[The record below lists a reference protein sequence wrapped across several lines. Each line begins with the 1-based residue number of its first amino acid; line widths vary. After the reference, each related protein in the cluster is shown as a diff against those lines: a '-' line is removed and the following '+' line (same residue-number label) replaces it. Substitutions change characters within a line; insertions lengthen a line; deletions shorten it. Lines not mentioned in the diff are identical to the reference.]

1 MGAQRRDP
9 VRDAAATVGTSP
21 YRERVPTPLPDP
33 SLETDRFLDESQRAV
48 VELPDFTTAAV
59 IGAPGTGKTTT
70 LVEVMADRVLGRGW
84 SPDEVLAVT
93 FSRATATAL
102 RDRLGIRLG
111 RATSGPLARTVN
123 SLAFEIVRD
132 ASAAAGA
139 PAPQL
144 ISAAEQDADIADLL
158 EGEGPAASARWPNSL
173 SRQVRATRRFRGE
186 LRELLALCTEHAID
200 PDALAELAVSH
211 DRIEW
216 AAAAEFMREYLAVA
230 SFTRRGRF
238 DSAELTMFAA
248 HAITEHSASE
258 RIDGLRLV
266 LVDDLQEAP
275 RSSLAVLSALAGRG
289 IPIIAFGDPD
299 VAATAFRGGEPDA
312 LGRLAAVLGLGTG
325 IVGGSSAARRPTS
338 TFNPVRTM
346 VLSRSHR
353 QPAALRAFT
362 ASITARIGTAAA
374 GTQRAADA
382 GLGAPGRPEVGG
394 DSHGPALDPVPAPIQ
409 RIEASSAARQWA
421 AVARVLRQQHLSG
434 GIAWDR
440 FAVVVRNGADAA
452 AATRAL
458 TLADV
463 PVLRSVHPVPLRED
477 RAAGA
482 LLRLLQVALA
492 ASPLT
497 AAVADDMLL
506 GPFGG
511 LDALGLRRLRRALRT
526 EELAGG
532 GIRSSSDLLVEALE
546 APGRLVTIEHRV
558 ARTATR
564 LAETLAIIRDRAQP
578 LRSDEAQITPPAAVD
593 ELLWIAWERSGLA
606 RTWGELAQNG
616 SADHLAAAQAD
627 RALDAILALF
637 AAAERFVERSPG
649 APASVF
655 VSRLLDADVADDSL
669 SARASADRV
678 LVTTPSGIVGLEFDT
693 VVIAALQE
701 GVWPNLRVRGSLIG
715 SADLVRAVTGVATG
729 AVDDRRQMLSDELR
743 LFALSASRAR
753 RRVVL
758 ACVANDDEAPSPLL
772 ALVPAGSEVIDSSR
786 ARPLSL
792 RSTVARLRRELENPD
807 RAGAAAA
814 SLALLA
820 HEGVP
825 GADPGQWHGLLEES
839 TRAPLFEGE
848 LVPVSPSGID
858 KLLDSPMDWFLE
870 RVCAEPPGVLA
881 SIGTIVHWAME
892 SADDTS
898 AAALWAA
905 VESRWGELVFEAPWV
920 GERQLRIAHG
930 FTDALAGYLADF
942 ASSGALLIAAESR
955 FELEVGRARLSGSI
969 DRVERSRDGSVTI
982 VDLKTGTPITDRTTI
997 AQHPQLGAYQLA
1009 YAEGLLDAALGTHGE
1024 HHSGGAKLLFV
1035 KEGISG
1041 RPYREAL
1048 QAPLSEEGL
1057 TLFRARVEVAAAL
1070 SAASHFAGRA
1080 ELALHGHGNQAGQR
1094 LNRVRAVSSD

>member
-1 MGAQRRDP
+1 M
-9 VRDAAATVGTSP
+9 
-21 YRERVPTPLPDP
+21 PLPDP
-33 SLETDRFLDESQRAV
+33 SLETARFLDESQRAV

-84 SPDEVLAVT
+84 SPDEVLALT

-123 SLAFEIVRD
+123 SLAFEMVRD

-158 EGEGPAASARWPNSL
+158 EGEGAAASARWPNSL

-200 PDALAELAVSH
+200 PDALAELAVRH
-211 DRIEW
+211 HRTDW

-248 HAITEHSASE
+248 HAITEHSDSE

-275 RSSLAVLSALAGRG
+275 RSSLAVLRALAGRG

-325 IVGGSSAARRPTS
+325 TAGGSSAPRRPAS

-374 GTQRAADA
+374 GTQRATDA
-382 GLGAPGRPEVGG
+382 GLGAPGRLGVGG
-394 DSHGPALDPVPAPIQ
+394 DSRGPARDPDLDPAPVQ

-434 GIAWDR
+434 GVAWDR
-440 FAVVVRNGADAA
+440 FAVVVRNGADAS

-463 PVLRSVHPVPLRED
+463 PVLRSVHPLPLRED

-497 AAVADDMLL
+497 AAVADEMLL

-558 ARTATR
+558 APRR
-564 LAETLAIIRDRAQP
+564 NPRHY
-578 LRSDEAQITPPAAVD
+578 
-593 ELLWIAWERSGLA
+593 SG
-606 RTWGELAQNG
+606 
-616 SADHLAAAQAD
+616 
-627 RALDAILALF
+627 
-637 AAAERFVERSPG
+637 P
-649 APASVF
+649 
-655 VSRLLDADVADDSL
+655 
-669 SARASADRV
+669 
-678 LVTTPSGIVGLEFDT
+678 
-693 VVIAALQE
+693 
-701 GVWPNLRVRGSLIG
+701 
-715 SADLVRAVTGVATG
+715 
-729 AVDDRRQMLSDELR
+729 
-743 LFALSASRAR
+743 
-753 RRVVL
+753 
-758 ACVANDDEAPSPLL
+758 
-772 ALVPAGSEVIDSSR
+772 
-786 ARPLSL
+786 
-792 RSTVARLRRELENPD
+792 
-807 RAGAAAA
+807 GAAAA
-814 SLALLA
+814 LRRGTDHA
-820 HEGVP
+820 
-825 GADPGQWHGLLEES
+825 
-839 TRAPLFEGE
+839 TR
-848 LVPVSPSGID
+848 
-858 KLLDSPMDWFLE
+858 
-870 RVCAEPPGVLA
+870 RC
-881 SIGTIVHWAME
+881 
-892 SADDTS
+892 
-898 AAALWAA
+898 
-905 VESRWGELVFEAPWV
+905 R
-920 GERQLRIAHG
+920 
-930 FTDALAGYLADF
+930 
-942 ASSGALLIAAESR
+942 
-955 FELEVGRARLSGSI
+955 
-969 DRVERSRDGSVTI
+969 
-982 VDLKTGTPITDRTTI
+982 
-997 AQHPQLGAYQLA
+997 
-1009 YAEGLLDAALGTHGE
+1009 
-1024 HHSGGAKLLFV
+1024 
-1035 KEGISG
+1035 
-1041 RPYREAL
+1041 
-1048 QAPLSEEGL
+1048 
-1057 TLFRARVEVAAAL
+1057 
-1070 SAASHFAGRA
+1070 
-1080 ELALHGHGNQAGQR
+1080 
-1094 LNRVRAVSSD
+1094 